1 LLYGSLFLNYEID
14 EKKYLYR
21 VAQLGYR
28 MKRSSVLFFAF
39 TCACLCLFPTVLAHV
54 PYLEHRDSSAQQPFH
69 VRRSITQS
77 IAVYSWLKTD
87 GVNLSPDIDVYSYT
101 IKNQSLRIF
110 LEVIVPVCDGY
121 YANFTPWFALVGP
134 GLPAPNQTLPFDLP
148 QGYGVIVKQDAPPGS
163 PREQFY
169 EPFGGKSYYQG
180 PRFDETINISGTY
193 TVYYW
198 DPYQKGGDYVA
209 VLGYKEMFFPIDI
222 LRALINIP
230 LIRHD
235 RELQLHPNN

>member
-1 LLYGSLFLNYEID
+1 
-14 EKKYLYR
+14 
-21 VAQLGYR
+21 
-28 MKRSSVLFFAF
+28 MKRLIIVFF
-39 TCACLCLFPTVLAHV
+39 TLISIILCLLPTVLAHV
-54 PYLEHRDSSAQQPFH
+54 PYLEHRDSSAQQPFQ

-77 IAVYSWLKTD
+77 IAVYSWLKID
-87 GVNLSPDIDVYSYT
+87 GINLSTDIDVYSFT
-101 IKNQSLRIF
+101 IKNQPLRIY

-134 GLPAPNQTLPFDLP
+134 GLPPPNQTLPFTLP
-148 QGYGVIVKQDAPPGS
+148 QGYGAIVLEDVPPGQ

-193 TVYYW
+193 YVYYW

-209 VLGYKEMFFPIDI
+209 VLGYKELFPPMDI
-222 LRALINIP
+222 LRALINTP

-235 RELQLHPNN
+235 RELHLPSSQ

>member
-1 LLYGSLFLNYEID
+1 
-14 EKKYLYR
+14 
-21 VAQLGYR
+21 
-28 MKRSSVLFFAF
+28 
-39 TCACLCLFPTVLAHV
+39 
-54 PYLEHRDSSAQQPFH
+54 
-69 VRRSITQS
+69 
-77 IAVYSWLKTD
+77 VYSWLTTD
-87 GVNLSPDIDVYSYT
+87 GVNPSTDIDVYSFT
-101 IKNQSLRIF
+101 IKQPLRVY

-134 GLPAPNQTLPFDLP
+134 GLPQPNQTLPFDVP

-193 TVYYW
+193 YVYYW

-209 VLGYKEMFFPIDI
+209 VLGYKEQFPPLDI
-222 LRALINIP
+222 LRALINTP

-235 RELQLHPNN
+235 YELHLP

>member
-1 LLYGSLFLNYEID
+1 
-14 EKKYLYR
+14 
-21 VAQLGYR
+21 
-28 MKRSSVLFFAF
+28 MKRLIIFLFTLICSVL
-39 TCACLCLFPTVLAHV
+39 CLLPTVLAHV
-54 PYLEHRDSSAQQPFH
+54 PYLEHRDSSVQRSFQ

-77 IAVYSWLKTD
+77 IAVYAWLQTD
-87 GVNLSPDIDVYSYT
+87 GVNLSTDIDVYSFT
-101 IKNQSLRIF
+101 IKNRPLRIY

-134 GLPAPNQTLPFDLP
+134 GLPPPNQTLPFTLP
-148 QGYGVIVKQDAPPGS
+148 QDYGAIVLQDVPPGQ

-193 TVYYW
+193 YVYYW

-209 VLGYKEMFFPIDI
+209 VLGFKELFFPMDI
-222 LRALINIP
+222 LRALINTP
-230 LIRHD
+230 LIRHNL
-235 RELQLHPNN
+235 ELHLLSC